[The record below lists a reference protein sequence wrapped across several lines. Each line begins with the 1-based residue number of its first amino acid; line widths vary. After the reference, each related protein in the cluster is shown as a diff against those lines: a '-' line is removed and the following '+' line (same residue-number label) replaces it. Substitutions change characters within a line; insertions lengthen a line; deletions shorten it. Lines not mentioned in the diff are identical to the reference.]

1 MVNKK
6 KKWFMPIATA
16 AIAMTLAGCSNNN
29 GGGSSSSKE
38 ADTTNKQFPIS
49 VSNNSKPVEGG
60 TLSYGLISDTPFTG
74 IFNST
79 LSTSGID
86 SEVSQ
91 FGDESLFKID
101 DNYKIVDGGAAN
113 LKLNVDAKT
122 ATIDINSKVKWS
134 DGQSLTA
141 KDVVYSYKIIANAA
155 TKSAR
160 YTDSL
165 QNIEGMEE
173 YNEGKSDQIS
183 GITTPNGDDGN
194 QVVIKFKEMKPGMT
208 QSGNGYFLES
218 ASPEHQLK
226 DIPFDKL
233 VSSDQIRKTPLYY
246 GPYKLTNLVAGQSA
260 EWTPNEY
267 YYGEKPKLAKITLSV
282 VSPSNATQA
291 ALSNK
296 YDVIGVQNSAWKEVQ
311 KAPNTEFVAKI
322 PLYYSY
328 LGFKVGKWDSQKGE
342 NVMDTSSKMND
353 QKLRQA
359 IAYSMNIDQA
369 YEKYSNGLTFHIPTL
384 IPEVFSDFFDKSV
397 KGYDY
402 NLDKANQ
409 LLDEAGYKKNGDY
422 RTDKNG
428 QPLVIKLAAM
438 SGSAVQEPII
448 QNYIQQW
455 KKVGLNVQLT
465 SGRLM
470 EFNSFYDKVK
480 GDDSEVDMFM
490 AAWGLSSEPSPND
503 IYNRKTPFNYSR
515 FTSDEQDKLLADI
528 DSKDSFDQQHRQQ
541 AFFKWQEWMNDQA
554 YVVPIANA
562 YSISAINKRVVGYS
576 KLPSSSWASVGV
588 SSN

>member
-6 KKWFMPIATA
+6 KKWLMPIATA
-16 AIAMTLAGCSNNN
+16 AIAMTLAGCSNNS

-38 ADTTNKQFPIS
+38 AETTNKQFPVT
-49 VSNNSKPVEGG
+49 VSNKNKAIEGG
-60 TLSYGLISDTPFTG
+60 TLSLGMVSDTPFTG
-74 IFNST
+74 IFNSA
-79 LSTSGID
+79 LSTSAND
-86 SEVSQ
+86 TAVSQ
-91 FGDESLFKID
+91 FGDEPLFKTD
-101 DNYKIVDGGAAN
+101 DDYKIVDGGAAN

-122 ATIDINSKVKWS
+122 ATVTINPNVKWS
-134 DGQSLTA
+134 DGQPLTA
-141 KDVVYSYKIIANAA
+141 KDIVYSYKIIANPA
-155 TKSAR
+155 TKSTR

-165 QNIEGMEE
+165 QNIEGITD
-173 YNEGKSDQIS
+173 YNAGKSDQIS

-208 QSGNGYFLES
+208 QSGNGYFWET
-218 ASPEHQLK
+218 ASPQHQLK

-233 VSSDQIRKTPLYY
+233 VSSDQVRKTPLYY

-260 EWTPNEY
+260 EWSPNDY
-267 YYGEKPKLAKITLSV
+267 YYGEKPKLSKITISV

-296 YDVIGVQNSAWKEVQ
+296 YDIIGVQNNAWKEVQ
-311 KAPNTEFVAKI
+311 SAPNTEFLGKI
-322 PLYYSY
+322 PLSYSY
-328 LGFKVGKWDSQKGE
+328 LGFKVGKWDAEKGE
-342 NVMDTSSKMND
+342 NVMNESSKMND

-359 IAYSMNIDQA
+359 IGYAMNIDQA
-369 YEKYSNGLTFHIPTL
+369 YEKYMNGLSFRVPSL
-384 IPEVFSDFFDKSV
+384 IPEQFGQYFNKNV

-438 SGSAVQEPII
+438 TGNSVQEPII

-455 KKVGLNVQLT
+455 KKIGLNVQLT
-465 SGRLM
+465 TGRLI
-470 EFNSFYDKVK
+470 EFNSFYDKIQN
-480 GDDSEVDMFM
+480 DDPEVDMFM
-490 AAWGLSSEPSPND
+490 GAWSLSSEPSPND
-503 IYNRKTPFNYSR
+503 IYNRKAPFNFTR
-515 FTSDEQDKLLADI
+515 FASNEQDQLLADI
-528 DSKDSFDQQHRQQ
+528 DSKDSFNQEHRQQ
-541 AFFKWQEWMNDQA
+541 AFFKWQEWMNDNA
-554 YVVPIANA
+554 YVIPMANSYGITA
-562 YSISAINKRVVGYS
+562 VNKRVVGYS